1 MSLAD
6 FIGDALKQMGVA
18 TGTTLPGLT
27 DASGVTLSNVQTF
40 TGGTAVASVEIRG
53 ASFDIIRYTPTGA
66 QAPLLVLHTPKLNL
80 ASLMPAAAGTPL
92 AAIGELEGLTFVY
105 APGAVAK
112 FAAPPAL
119 TSDDGTPPAV
129 FTDLQTLARSDFS
142 LSPGMNVAAE
152 MPLNG
157 IAQELSSLMRAVGL
171 NPTTKLPLRGG
182 IGASLFKEA
191 QSQAATAA
199 RAQLGNA
206 AQIKTSL
213 ANMAR
218 TYGTDFV
225 NNLNINAVIPSTS
238 TIGPFT
244 VSGEA
249 FTLKGNGQGDFIL
262 GLAAQELK
270 AFDVDITKALFTY
283 DTEKGAIVANGAVDV
298 ASLGKRLSFAGL
310 TLENAALASTY
321 QQDAWAFA
329 LTAGAKLNNADI
341 TLAVAGERVSATETR
356 ISAVF
361 DGGQKGVTARDVAGR
376 DIPGLDRMALTK
388 VELTG
393 DHLVADFTFGT
404 KNVPGEIAA
413 FKVGT
418 QNTPTLAFTIDK
430 VAFGDLIPGAVG
442 SAMDGV
448 EVAGMSLVVVP
459 QGSGGLKP
467 DDAAIPSQISAN
479 LKKVIADAATHDPA
493 RANATLA
500 EGFNLLAD
508 LDISASGSMGDM
520 MKSAGV
526 SETVIP
532 VVGTISAATF
542 QPNVPKADSLK
553 GLNLS
558 VPLPDLKVPGLPSTM
573 KITKPVFAVAETAP
587 PALSASS
594 QGAAQGQGPFVTIGA
609 DLQLQAGQGTHD
621 FAALLMTGKNAQGQR
636 VINLLGSAKDP
647 KGLFEFK
654 GLSVSSLDLASVY
667 DAGNWDF
674 KLAGAAALNAAQL
687 TFDTDIKNV
696 DGKIVY
702 EAVLDGGQNGISAK
716 DVAGRDLPGLD
727 QVALTKVT
735 VTAGTLIADMVF
747 GPKKAPGELA
757 AFHVG
762 SQTAA
767 TMAFTL
773 DKLAFGDLVPGAA
786 GSALDGVEVSGMS
799 LVVVPQGG
807 AGLKPDD
814 AAIPPHISDNLKKV
828 IADAATHDPTR
839 ANQTLGEGFNLL
851 ADLDLKASGGMT
863 DMMKSAGVTQT
874 VIPVVGTISAAT
886 FQPNVPKADSL
897 KGLNLSVP
905 LPDLKVPGLPD
916 TIKITK
922 PVFAIADTAPDA
934 LTEAAKGVASGQAA
948 GGASQGPFITIGAD
962 LQMQAGAGTHEF
974 AALLMTGKDAQGK
987 RVVDL
992 IGSAKDPKGLFEFK
1006 GLEVSSLDLAS
1017 VYDAGNWDFKL
1028 NGAAQLNAAALTFET
1043 DIKKVDG
1050 KIVYEAVLDGGQNG
1064 ISAKDVA
1071 GTDLPGFDTVA
1082 LTKVTVTG
1090 ANLVADMVFGAKKT
1104 PGELAAFHV
1113 GTQTSATLAFTLDKL
1128 AFADLV
1134 PGSAGS
1140 ALDGV
1145 EIDGMSLVVVPK
1157 GGTGL
1162 KPDDAA
1168 IPAHISDN
1176 LKKVIADAATHDS
1189 TKANFTL
1196 AEGFNLLADLD
1207 LKASGGMGDM
1217 MKSAG
1222 ITETVIPI
1230 VGTVSASTFQPNVP
1244 KADSLKGINLN
1255 VALPD
1260 LKVPGLPDTIK
1271 IANPVFAITETQP
1284 EALTAA
1290 AGNVAKGELQA
1301 PYVTIGADLQM
1312 QAGKGTHDFAA
1323 LLMTGKDA
1331 QGKRV
1336 IDLVGSAKD
1345 PSGLFEFKGL
1355 AVKTLDLASVYDA
1368 GNWEF
1373 KLNGSADLNSAQLT
1387 FDTDIKKVDGKTVYE
1402 AVLDGGQNGISAKD
1416 VAGTD
1421 LPGFDA
1427 VALTKVTVTGG
1438 NLVADM
1444 VFGDKKTPGEL
1455 AAFHVADQTGAT
1467 LAFTL
1472 DKLAFAD
1479 LVPGSAGSALDGV
1492 EVDGMSLVI
1501 VPKGAAALKPDDV
1514 AIPAHISDN
1523 LKKVIA
1529 DAATHDPD
1537 KANHTLTEGFN
1548 MLADLDIKAS
1558 GGMGD
1563 LMKSAGVTE
1572 TVIPIVG
1579 TVSANTFN
1587 PKAPKAD
1594 SLKGLD
1600 LNVALPD
1607 LKVPGLPDTIKIAKP
1622 VFAVTET
1629 APEALTAA
1637 AGDVAKG
1644 ELQAPYVVI
1653 GADLQMQAGKG
1664 THDFAALLMTGKDA
1678 QGKRVVDLVGS
1689 AKDPSGLFEF
1699 KGLEVKS
1706 LDLASVYDAGN
1717 WDFKLDGSADLNA
1730 AQVSFNTDIRKVDGK
1745 TTYIAVLDGGANGI
1759 SAKDVA
1765 GRDVPG
1771 MDTVALTKVTVT
1783 GDTLVADLTFGE
1795 KKTPGEIAAFHPAG
1809 ADFAVM
1815 AVTLDKLAF
1824 ADLVPGSAGSALD
1837 GVEVDSLSMMI
1848 VPDKSAGLKHD
1859 DATIPQ
1865 HIRDNL
1871 AKVLSDAAKNDP
1883 SKSTYDLKAGF
1894 NLLAD
1899 FEIKGSQGMGALMAS
1914 AGLKD
1919 TVLPIV
1925 GTISAQTFN
1934 RKAPKKEALEGLD
1947 ISFALPALAVPGL
1960 PDTIKIEKP
1969 IFSVTA
1975 AEPAALTA
1983 AASGVAKGDLQAP
1996 FVVIG
2001 AELTMQAGKGTHEF
2015 DALLMTGKDAQG
2027 KRVVDLLGS
2036 AKDPKGLF
2044 EFKGLTVKTLDL
2056 ASLYD
2061 AGAWDFKLDGT
2072 ADLNSAQVTFDTEIK
2087 KVDGKVE
2094 YVAALSGGANG
2105 ISAKDVAGRDV
2116 PGFDTVALTSVVV
2129 TGESL
2134 SADFIFGKNKTAG
2147 EIAAFHPAG
2156 ADKAVIAMTLDKLAF
2171 SDLLPEAAGS
2181 PLDGVEVDELSM
2193 VVVPEKNAG
2202 LKPDD
2207 ASIPTH
2213 IQANLSKI
2221 LTDAGK
2227 DKGFTLAK
2235 DINMFAALGITG
2247 STGMQDLMN
2256 FIGRDAKNPIPI
2268 VGAMSPQLFNA
2279 KAPKAKRF
2287 EGMDLDVPMPNLKLA
2302 GLPGAFSLKNT
2313 EFKIADKSP
2322 LGTAGLWVGLQS
2334 DMDADLLGSKIA
2346 FKTDVGFAKGEISMA
2361 ASSEQELK
2369 KPFGIKWLDL
2379 KQLALALDYDK
2390 KTKTGELQFTSIPA
2404 KPFGK
2409 TTPEIEIELK
2419 EEGGK
2424 LTAGLL
2430 KIKEKVA
2437 FADLPILNK
2446 VKHADQFDFTF
2457 LEISTSGVAGGS
2469 ELHGQQVD
2477 VAVFEQS
2484 EKWTFAVSDNGGG
2497 SGFKF
2502 DRIMPVLKKTP
2513 LKDFHLND
2521 AALIFSES
2529 DIIGKV
2535 SDLPEVSQ
2543 DIFKAIYGSATA
2555 QVNVKNGITVAANF
2569 SPGKS
2574 SGFAAKGLQGIGI
2587 HDDILIEGAVVDIF
2601 GEGTPGVDILVDI
2614 EQGPGGSKGASHS
2627 PKMAK
2632 FPGQVGFFVQYQADE
2647 LDVGLAA
2654 DVVLHVPKKE
2664 KLDLTTKLELQ
2675 LDDKGFSV
2683 DIFMDLAGQ
2692 WKNPFGIHG
2701 IELDEV
2707 AIKFGID
2714 MEGEAV
2720 FGFRGKTILAD
2731 GAEKIDIAAEMDF
2744 ELEAAGLPDGVA
2756 MKGSISELGIPAII
2770 DVAERLAG
2778 GKSTINISG
2787 DLPLPEYREV
2797 TFAFATPGVSDPQL
2811 GLIGSGF
2818 MLAGELFFLNRELGK
2833 VSLNAGTTGINMDAE
2848 IDPIDFKVVK
2858 LDKNTMKLDLGFKSL
2873 PKMEIDSEIEFL
2885 GAKQTVLASFDEGM
2899 MNMTFEDKI
2908 GGGIWD
2914 SKITLGMGVD
2924 AAHSAEPDI
2933 FIEGEVKEDFFK
2945 WLRDQAPAKVREF
2958 FNKLNADFEKA
2969 KSAINNAENTV
2980 RGWNNKISARKA
2992 VIQRERA
2999 NADAALQRAE
3009 ARVNSVR
3016 NDANHMHDEYEHHKH
3031 RCKWYRA
3038 WECAKEAYYWGRY
3051 GIEYAAYK
3059 VAEGVL
3065 HAAQSTVDHLPSELM
3080 DPQLDWLETKQAAA
3094 MAALELAKAAINGV
3108 EDADRWISSGL
3119 STLLRDVGKTNALV
3133 IKEIFFE
3140 ADMDGMIKG
3149 EPAILTMDLEIF
3161 GDDLGTQMF
3170 AFKLTDPVYD
3180 VEQLAFVP
3188 LHMVSEL
3195 FQKYVPKSLK
3205 KLLGPVLTA
3214 INNEATKAEQK
3225 VYAELK
3231 NLPGLDLPPEL
3242 KDALQSAWLNEENR
3256 KWDYAFNGHA
3266 PLRLQHPTMPHLDTA
3281 GRPLGWMVA
3290 SNRYQDV
3297 MDDSTAGYVMLAQA
3311 PAPAGAPPAPANAA
3325 ANDNKPAAGEFKP
3338 RNKVSLKRDKQAHVA
3353 DRLKSYQEKRRQ
3365 LLLHMMNRDKT
3376 FGDNVVQYQQAEL
3389 QQRVANMNDEFV
3401 AYTDIHV
3408 PPGEL
3413 FTEKLLVARHSKL
3426 CLGQNSANKTTFHPC
3441 SENPG
3446 GLLWTTKRVL
3456 IDRAGKIIPFNEDFA
3471 TKWPSRVYAQLQ
3483 HNGLCLTTPF
3493 HLTGTDTASI
3503 EAHSALLVKVAQ
3515 GHPSSTDAHL
3525 SLAACR
3531 NDGRGQLWKVVKD
3544 THDQDGVHGFKL
3556 QERDSAY
3563 CLRPGTVKANTKQST
3578 KEVNGVFYPCT
3589 GVAHGT
3595 FELTTPNSDMPVWYD
3610 HNGVIKSDNGYCLD
3624 VPDDPQADASDKGSI
3639 VFLKECS
3646 DDEYDRWDYV
3656 VEYDKAVK
3664 IVNDFTGHC
3673 LYPYDQAE
3681 GAIAGAQHGQLVQR
3695 PCDGRYGQNW
3705 KMRVIPK
3712 QKWFQLEAV
3721 DKDKKATGTCMVAD
3735 ERNPGDK
3742 QVNVFVKS
3750 CNPASRGRWAFDHW
3764 KGTYQWTEWTQQ
3776 NATTGGA
3783 DDLSSIYWVSADSLQ
3798 NNNKNGVCRVVI
3810 GDQNASN
3817 HAVYAGTWR
3826 GNQCGYYANGQI
3838 QNYDPSLPNGND
3850 TIVEVLTGLD
3860 IDVSGATASW
3870 KSSSSGIPTDQ
3881 QGQNETPPAPSYSA
3895 FLVGGDASHSAMY
3908 LCRVKLTNL
3917 WHYGYQSDGIS
3928 CLTDAGNNVR
3938 TDMQVLVFDTVKN
3951 QDTSN

>member
-1 MSLAD
+1 MIRKIKTILMRVALICIALVCEPESVWAQTASSSDGANTASSTDQQITTLAG
-6 FIGDALKQMGVA
+6 FVTQTLNQMGLQA
-18 TGTTLPGLT
+18 GTSLPGLT
-27 DASGVTLSNVQTF
+27 DAADTVSLSNLQTF
-40 TGGTAVASVEIRG
+40 SSGAAAATVSIRG
-53 ASFDIIRYTPTGA
+53 ASFDIVRYTPTAG
-66 QAPLLVLHTPKLNL
+66 QAPVLVLRTPKLNL
-80 ASLMPAAAGTPL
+80 AQLMPAAAGTPL

-105 APGAVAK
+105 APSSVTS
-112 FAAPPAL
+112 FPAPPAPGANETL
-119 TSDDGTPPAV
+119 PAV
-129 FTDLQTLARSDFS
+129 FADLQKLAQSGFK
-142 LSPGMNVAAE
+142 LSSGMNVAADL
-152 MPLNG
+152 PLNG
-157 IAQELSSLMRAVGL
+157 IAQELSSLMRAVGI
-171 NPTTKLPLRGG
+171 NPSTKLPLRGG
-182 IGASLFKEA
+182 IGTTLFKEA
-191 QSQAATAA
+191 GSQAAAA
-199 RAQLGNA
+199 ANAQLGNA
-206 AQIKTSL
+206 AQLKTSL

-218 TYGTDFV
+218 TYGQDFV
-225 NNLNINAVIPSTS
+225 NNLNINAEVPST
-238 TIGPFT
+238 TNIGPFT
-244 VSGEA
+244 VTGEA
-249 FTLKGNGQGDFIL
+249 FTLKGDGQGNFVF

-270 AFDVDITKALFTY
+270 VFDVDVTGALFTY
-283 DTEKGAIVANGAVDV
+283 DTEKGAVVANGAVDV
-298 ASLGKRLSFAGL
+298 ASLGKKLSFAGL
-310 TLENAALASTY
+310 TLKNASLASTY
-321 QQDAWAFA
+321 QQTGWAFA
-329 LTAGAKLNNADI
+329 ATAGARLNNASI
-341 TLAVAGERVSATETR
+341 SLALAAERVSATETR
-356 ISAVF
+356 ISATF
-361 DGGQKGVTARDVAGR
+361 DGGQNGITARDVAGR
-376 DIPGLDRMALTK
+376 DIPGLDKMALTK
-388 VELTG
+388 VELAG

-404 KNVPGEIAA
+404 KRVPGEIAA
-413 FKVGT
+413 FKVGN
-418 QNTPTLAFTIDK
+418 QSAPTLAFTIDK

-442 SAMDGV
+442 SALDGV
-448 EVAGMSLVVVP
+448 EIAGMSLVVVP
-459 QGSGGLKP
+459 EGGAGLKP
-467 DDAAIPSQISAN
+467 DDAAIPEKISAN

-493 RANATLA
+493 RANHTLA
-500 EGFNLLAD
+500 QGFNLLAD
-508 LDISASGSMGDM
+508 LDISASGGMGDM

-532 VVGTISAATF
+532 VVGTISAQTF

-553 GLNLS
+553 GLDLS
-558 VPLPDLKVPGLPSTM
+558 VPLPDLRVPGLPETF
-573 KITKPVFAVAETAP
+573 KITKPIFAISETAP
-587 PALSASS
+587 EALTASAES
-594 QGAAQGQGPFVTIGA
+594 AASGQPQGPFVTIGL
-609 DLQLQAGQGTHD
+609 DLVMQAGQNTHD
-621 FAALLMTGKNAQGQR
+621 FAALLMTGKNAQGAR
-636 VINLLGSAKDP
+636 VIDLIGSAKDP

-654 GLSVSSLDLASVY
+654 GLEVISLDLASVY

-674 KLAGAAALNAAQL
+674 ALKGAAKLNAADL
-687 TFDTDIKNV
+687 SFDTDIKKV
-696 DGKIVY
+696 DGKVVY
-702 EAVLDGGQNGISAK
+702 EAVLDGGQSGISAK
-716 DVAGRDLPGLD
+716 DVAGRDVPGLD

-735 VTAGTLIADMVF
+735 VTAGTLIADMTF
-747 GPKKAPGELA
+747 GPKKAAGELA

-762 SQTAA
+762 SQTSA

-786 GSALDGVEVSGMS
+786 GSALDGVEIAGMS
-799 LVVVPQGG
+799 LVIVPTGG
-807 AGLKPDD
+807 GGLKPDD
-814 AAIPPHISDNLKKV
+814 AAIPAHISDNLKKV
-828 IADAATHDPTR
+828 IADAASHDAAR
-839 ANQTLGEGFNLL
+839 ANQTLAEGFNLL

-863 DMMKSAGVTQT
+863 DMMKAAGVTET
-874 VIPVVGTISAAT
+874 VIPVVGTISADT
-886 FQPNVPKADSL
+886 FKPNVPKADSL
-897 KGLNLSVP
+897 KGLNLNVP

-916 TIKITK
+916 SIKITK
-922 PVFAIADTAPDA
+922 PVFAISETAPEA
-934 LTEAAKGVASGQAA
+934 LTASAQSAATGQ
-948 GGASQGPFITIGAD
+948 SQGPFVTIGLD
-962 LQMQAGAGTHEF
+962 LQMQAGKGTHDF
-974 AALLMTGKDAQGK
+974 AALLMTGKNAQGK
-987 RVVDL
+987 RVIDL
-992 IGSAKDPKGLFEFK
+992 VGSAKDPKGLFEFK

-1017 VYDAGNWDFKL
+1017 VYDAGNWDFALK
-1028 NGAAQLNAAALTFET
+1028 GAAALNTAQLTFDT

-1071 GTDLPGFDTVA
+1071 GTDLPGFDSVA

-1090 ANLVADMVFGAKKT
+1090 ANLVADMLFGPKKT

-1113 GTQTSATLAFTLDKL
+1113 GSQTGATLAFTLDKL
-1128 AFADLV
+1128 AFGDLV
-1134 PGSAGS
+1134 PGSVGS

-1145 EIDGMSLVVVPK
+1145 EVDGMSLIVVPK
-1157 GGTGL
+1157 GGGGL

-1189 TKANFTL
+1189 TKANHTL

-1217 MKSAG
+1217 MKAAG
-1222 ITETVIPI
+1222 LSETVIPI
-1230 VGTVSASTFQPNVP
+1230 VGVISAS
-1244 KADSLKGINLN
+1244 
-1255 VALPD
+1255 
-1260 LKVPGLPDTIK
+1260 
-1271 IANPVFAITETQP
+1271 
-1284 EALTAA
+1284 
-1290 AGNVAKGELQA
+1290 
-1301 PYVTIGADLQM
+1301 
-1312 QAGKGTHDFAA
+1312 
-1323 LLMTGKDA
+1323 
-1331 QGKRV
+1331 
-1336 IDLVGSAKD
+1336 
-1345 PSGLFEFKGL
+1345 
-1355 AVKTLDLASVYDA
+1355 
-1368 GNWEF
+1368 
-1373 KLNGSADLNSAQLT
+1373 
-1387 FDTDIKKVDGKTVYE
+1387 
-1402 AVLDGGQNGISAKD
+1402 
-1416 VAGTD
+1416 
-1421 LPGFDA
+1421 
-1427 VALTKVTVTGG
+1427 
-1438 NLVADM
+1438 
-1444 VFGDKKTPGEL
+1444 
-1455 AAFHVADQTGAT
+1455 
-1467 LAFTL
+1467 
-1472 DKLAFAD
+1472 
-1479 LVPGSAGSALDGV
+1479 
-1492 EVDGMSLVI
+1492 
-1501 VPKGAAALKPDDV
+1501 
-1514 AIPAHISDN
+1514 
-1523 LKKVIA
+1523 
-1529 DAATHDPD
+1529 
-1537 KANHTLTEGFN
+1537 
-1548 MLADLDIKAS
+1548 
-1558 GGMGD
+1558 
-1563 LMKSAGVTE
+1563 
-1572 TVIPIVG
+1572 
-1579 TVSANTFN
+1579 TFN

-1637 AGDVAKG
+1637 ALSTAKG
-1644 ELQAPYVVI
+1644 KQDGSQGPFVTI

-1678 QGKRVVDLVGS
+1678 GGKRIIDLVGS
-1689 AKDPSGLFEF
+1689 AKDPKGLFEF
-1699 KGLEVKS
+1699 KGLEVKT
-1706 LDLASVYDAGN
+1706 LNLASVYEAGN
-1717 WDFKLDGSADLNA
+1717 WDFKLNGSAALNA
-1730 AQVSFNTDIRKVDGK
+1730 AQVVFDTDIQKVDGK
-1745 TTYIAVLDGGANGI
+1745 VVYTAVLDGGQNGI

-1765 GRDVPG
+1765 GRDIPG

-1783 GDTLVADLTFGE
+1783 SDTLVADLTFGE

-1809 ADFAVM
+1809 ADTAVM

-1837 GVEVDSLSMMI
+1837 GVEVDGLSMMI

-1859 DATIPQ
+1859 DAAIPQ

-1871 AKVLSDAAKNDP
+1871 AKVLADAAKNDP
-1883 SKSTYDLKAGF
+1883 SKNTYAMKAGF

-1899 FEIKGSQGMGALMAS
+1899 FEITGSQGVGALMES

-1934 RKAPKKEALEGLD
+1934 RKAPKKDALKDLD
-1947 ISFALPALAVPGL
+1947 LSFALPTLSVPGL
-1960 PDTIKIEKP
+1960 PDTIKITKP
-1969 IFSVTA
+1969 VFSVTA
-1975 AEPAALTA
+1975 DAPAALTA
-1983 AASGVAKGDLQAP
+1983 AASGVATGDLQAP

-2001 AELTMQAGKGTHEF
+2001 ADLTMQAGKGTHEF
-2015 DALLMTGKDAQG
+2015 AALLMTGKDAKG
-2027 KRVVDLLGS
+2027 KRIVDLLGS

-2056 ASLYD
+2056 ASIYD
-2061 AGAWDFKLDGT
+2061 AGAWDFRLDGA

-2087 KVDGKVE
+2087 KVDGKVT
-2094 YVAALSGGANG
+2094 YIAALSGGANG

-2129 TGESL
+2129 EGVNL
-2134 SADFIFGKNKTAG
+2134 SADFIFGSKKTVG

-2171 SDLLPEAAGS
+2171 SDLLPEAGGS
-2181 PLDGVEVDELSM
+2181 PLDGVDVADLSM
-2193 VVVPEKNAG
+2193 VVVPEKSAG

-2207 ASIPTH
+2207 ASIPAL
-2213 IQANLSKI
+2213 IQTNMKTI

-2227 DKGFTLAK
+2227 DKDFTLAK
-2235 DINMFAALGITG
+2235 DINMFASLEITG
-2247 STGMQDLMN
+2247 STGMQDLMS
-2256 FIGRDAKNPIPI
+2256 FIGRDGKKPVPI
-2268 VGAMSPQLFNA
+2268 VGAMSPQLFNP
-2279 KAPKAKRF
+2279 KAPKAQRF
-2287 EGMDLDVPMPNLKLA
+2287 EGMDLDVPMPDLKLA
-2302 GLPGAFSLKNT
+2302 GLPSAFQLTNT

-2322 LGTAGLWVGLQS
+2322 LGTPGLWVGLQS
-2334 DMDADLLGSKIA
+2334 DMKADLMGSNID
-2346 FKTDVGFAKGEISMA
+2346 FKTDVGFSKGAISMS

-2379 KQLALALDYDK
+2379 KQLALAIDYDK
-2390 KTKTGELQFTSIPA
+2390 KTKTGEMTFTSVPS

-2419 EEGGK
+2419 EDGGK

-2430 KIKEKVA
+2430 KIKDKVA
-2437 FADLPILNK
+2437 FSDLPILNK

-2457 LEISTSGVAGGS
+2457 MEISLSGVSGGS
-2469 ELHGQQVD
+2469 ELHGQNVD

-2497 SGFKF
+2497 QGFKF
-2502 DRIMPVLKKTP
+2502 DRLMPVLKKTP

-2521 AALIFSES
+2521 AALIFSEA

-2535 SDLPEVSQ
+2535 SDLPAVSQ
-2543 DIFKAIYGSATA
+2543 DIFTAIYGSATA
-2555 QVNVKNGITVAANF
+2555 DVNVKNGITVAANF

-2587 HDDILIEGAVVDIF
+2587 HDDILIEGSVVDIF
-2601 GEGTPGVDILVDI
+2601 GEGTPGVDIQVDI
-2614 EQGPGGSKGASHS
+2614 EQGPGGSKGASHT

-2664 KLDLTTKLELQ
+2664 TLELTTKLELQ

-2692 WKNPFGIHG
+2692 WKDPFGIKG

-2714 MEGEAV
+2714 IEGEAV
-2720 FGFRGKTILAD
+2720 FGFAGKTILAD

-2756 MKGSISELGIPAII
+2756 MKGTISELGIPAII

-2778 GKSTINISG
+2778 GKAKINLTK
-2787 DLPLPEYREV
+2787 DLPLPEYRDV

-2858 LDKNTMKLDLGFKSL
+2858 LEKNTMKMDLGFKSL
-2873 PKMEIDSEIEFL
+2873 PKMSIDSEIEFL
-2885 GAKQTVLASFDEGM
+2885 GAKQVVLASFDEGM
-2899 MNMTFEDKI
+2899 MKMEFDDKI

-2914 SKITLGMGVD
+2914 SSITLGMGVD

-2933 FIEGEVKEDFFK
+2933 FIEGIIKEDFFK
-2945 WLRDQAPAKVREF
+2945 WLRDQAPEKVRHF
-2958 FNKLNADFEKA
+2958 FNQLNAGLDKA
-2969 KSAINNAENTV
+2969 KAKINSAEDTV
-2980 RGWNNKISARKA
+2980 RGWNNKIAARKA

-2999 NADAALQRAE
+2999 NADAALRNAE
-3009 ARVNSVR
+3009 NRVNSVR

-3094 MAALELAKAAINGV
+3094 MAALELAKGAIDGV
-3108 EDADRWISSGL
+3108 EDADRWIASGL
-3119 STLLRDVGKTNALV
+3119 SALLKDVGKTNALV

-3140 ADMDGMIKG
+3140 ADMDGMLKG
-3149 EPAILTMDLEIF
+3149 QPAILTMNLEIF

-3180 VEQLAFVP
+3180 AEQLLFVP

-3195 FQKYVPKSLK
+3195 FEKYVPKSLK

-3214 INNEATKAEQK
+3214 INNEANAAEKK

-3242 KDALQSAWLNEENR
+3242 KDALENAWLNDINR
-3256 KWDYAFNGHA
+3256 KWDYALNGHHLG
-3266 PLRLQHPTMPHLDTA
+3266 PRPHPSMPYLDMA
-3281 GRPLGWMVA
+3281 GRPLGWQVA
-3290 SNRYQDV
+3290 SNSHAGV
-3297 MDDSTAGYVMLAQA
+3297 MDDAGAGYLLAQA
-3311 PAPAGAPPAPANAA
+3311 TTGGTPPQPGKAAAA
-3325 ANDNKPAAGEFKP
+3325 ANDNQPGSRGAFKP
-3338 RNKVSLKRDKQAHVA
+3338 RNAIKLKRDTSATMLERMKT
-3353 DRLKSYQEKRRQ
+3353 YQEKKKQ
-3365 LLLHMMNRDKT
+3365 LVLHIMNRNKA
-3376 FGDNVVQYQQAEL
+3376 FGDDVVQYQTEEQQA
-3389 QQRVANMNDEFV
+3389 RIAAMNDEFV
-3401 AYTDIHV
+3401 AYTDVHV

-3413 FTEKLLVARHSKL
+3413 FTERLLVARHSKL

-3446 GLLWTTKRVL
+3446 GLLWSTKRVL
-3456 IDRAGKIIPFNEDFA
+3456 IDRTGKIIPFNEDFA
-3471 TKWPSRVYAQLQ
+3471 TKWPSRVYSQLQ

-3493 HLTGTDTASI
+3493 HLAGTDAASKDAHATKLTAI
-3503 EAHSALLVKVAQ
+3503 AQ
-3515 GHPSSTDAHL
+3515 GKPSERDAHL
-3525 SLAACR
+3525 SLEACR
-3531 NDGRGQLWKVVKD
+3531 DNGNGQLWKVVKD

-3563 CLRPGTVKANTKQST
+3563 CLRPGTVKANTKQQT

-3595 FELTTPNSDMPVWYD
+3595 FELTVPNSDMPVWYD
-3610 HNGVIKSDNGYCLD
+3610 HNGVIKSDNGFCLD
-3624 VPDDPQADASDKGSI
+3624 VPNNEQSDASDTGSI
-3639 VFLKECS
+3639 VYLKACT
-3646 DDEYDRWDYV
+3646 DDEFDRWDYV

-3673 LYPYDQAE
+3673 LYPYDSAE
-3681 GAIAGAQHGQLVQR
+3681 GAIPAAQHGQLVQR

-3705 KMRVIPK
+3705 KMRVIPN
-3712 QKWFQLEAV
+3712 QKWFQLEAL
-3721 DKDKKATGTCMVAD
+3721 DKEKKATNTCMVAD
-3735 ERNPGDK
+3735 QRNPKDL
-3742 QVNVFVKS
+3742 QVNVFVKA
-3750 CNPASRGRWAFDHW
+3750 CDPATRGRWAFGHW
-3764 KGTYQWTEWTQQ
+3764 KGTYQWTEWTRT
-3776 NATTGGA
+3776 NATTGSVEDLA
-3783 DDLSSIYWVSADSLQ
+3783 DIYWVSADSLQ

-3826 GNQCGYYANGQI
+3826 GTQCGYYANGQI
-3838 QNYDPSLPNGND
+3838 QNIDPSQNNGND
-3850 TIVEVLTGLD
+3850 VVVEVLTGLD
-3860 IDVSGATASW
+3860 IGQSGSTASW
-3870 KSSSSGIPTDQ
+3870 MSSTGGVPTDQ
-3881 QGQNETPPAPSYSA
+3881 TGQNMTPPSPRYSS
-3895 FLVGGDASHSAMY
+3895 FLVGGDAQHSAMY
-3908 LCRVKLTNL
+3908 LCRVQMTNL
-3917 WHYGYQSDGIS
+3917 WHYGYQYDSTG

-3938 TDMQVLVFDTVKN
+3938 TNMQVLVFATVKN